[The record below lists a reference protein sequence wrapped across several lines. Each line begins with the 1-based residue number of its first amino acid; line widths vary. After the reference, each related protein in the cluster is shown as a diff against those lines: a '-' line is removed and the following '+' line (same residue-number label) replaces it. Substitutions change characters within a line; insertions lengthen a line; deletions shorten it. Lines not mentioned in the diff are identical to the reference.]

1 MAGRPPKQLTLVK
14 GHLTNAQ
21 KETREKAE
29 KELVTSYV
37 MKPWVKTRANA
48 TAMKQFKKIKKAFSK
63 IGQDDICFESVLN
76 RYCIIFAECEET
88 EETREMI
95 IAGMREML
103 RHKDEL
109 IKATDLLTYAQQI
122 SELADKA
129 AACDRTL
136 AKKREMMLAIERE
149 NIMTVNAKLR
159 AVPKKPVEDEAD
171 EITKLLAGGRPR

>member
-21 KETREKAE
+21 KEIREKAE
-29 KELVTSYV
+29 KALVTSYV

-63 IGQDDICFESVLN
+63 IGHDDICFESVLN

-88 EETREMI
+88 EETREML
-95 IAGMREML
+95 IAGLREMML
-103 RHKDEL
+103 HKDEL
-109 IKATDLLTYAQQI
+109 IKETGLLTYVNQMAD
-122 SELADKA
+122 LADKA
-129 AACDRTL
+129 AGCDRTL

-149 NIMTVNAKLR
+149 NIMTVNSKLR
-159 AVPKKPVEDEAD
+159 AVPKKAPEEPQDEM
-171 EITKLLAGGRPR
+171 EKLLAGGRPR